1 MSTIHA
7 YTNDQTTLDLA
18 HKKGYLERRGR
29 ACASNIV
36 PTKTGA
42 ASAIGKVMPELDGLL
57 SGLAYRVPMNDGS
70 LIDLTVEVRTGVT
83 EEQINEAFKNSESE
97 VLKTTNDP
105 IVSSDVLGLKIGAL
119 VDLSLTKVIKGD
131 GFDIVKVMAWY
142 DNEAGYTSQ
151 MLRTAKAL
159 FATKG

>member
-1 MSTIHA
+1 M
-7 YTNDQTTLDLA
+7 LP
-18 HKKGYLERRGR
+18 
-29 ACASNIV
+29 C
-36 PTKTGA
+36 
-42 ASAIGKVMPELDGLL
+42 
-57 SGLAYRVPMNDGS
+57 S